1 MGGCEEPCRFV
12 SWYRVTQSARL
23 LEAFAASLVPVGD
36 RKQAEVTNRS
46 TYWMDYEQL
55 PHT

>member
-1 MGGCEEPCRFV
+1 MGECGEPCRFE
-12 SWYRVTQSARL
+12 SWYRVSQSARL

-46 TYWMDYEQL
+46 TYWMVYEQL
-55 PHT
+55 PHS